1 MQMLKS
7 KPEHLQDDN
16 FVNNLYEDLLK
27 DKHPRKTLKMVQV
40 TDIHLDLKYRSGAS
54 NDCRSAICCRAE
66 YGFPRQKSKQAGPL
80 GDYHCDIPIDTIT
93 SMGEYVKE

>member
-1 MQMLKS
+1 MLKD
-7 KPEHLQDDN
+7 KPEYLQDDN

-27 DKHPRKTLKMVQV
+27 DKHPRKTLKMLQV
-40 TDIHLDLKYRSGAS
+40 TDIHLDLKYRAGAS

-66 YGFPRQKSKQAGPL
+66 YGFPRQKAKQAGPL